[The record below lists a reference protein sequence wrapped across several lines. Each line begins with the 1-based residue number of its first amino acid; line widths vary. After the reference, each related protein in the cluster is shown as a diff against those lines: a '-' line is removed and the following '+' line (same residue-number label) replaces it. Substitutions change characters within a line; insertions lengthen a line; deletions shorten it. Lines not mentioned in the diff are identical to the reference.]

1 MNFQTTY
8 HNYFIETA
16 NCIFHGNDL
25 QKVWRG
31 QVKKSDSRHVRAGNK
46 RKGSFKK
53 GTGYR
58 NGRHSQTTRGG
69 RKVGV
74 AHFPEDKGIT
84 DQSQRTYS
92 RTFVQLEAD
101 VEKIFDRFRAKFTEA
116 SQIRAKARN
125 KGRGESKKG
134 GKKGWK
140 QRKKKKRQI
149 NVRQKMKQKQNRGKG
164 RQFPLIVNVELSQ
177 PGREKL
183 LAQIEKVEDNVKRR
197 LTEFKEEIM
206 ETNRI
211 IAKFLLS

>member
-1 MNFQTTY
+1 M
-8 HNYFIETA
+8 ET
-16 NCIFHGNDL
+16 
-25 QKVWRG
+25 
-31 QVKKSDSRHVRAGNK
+31 
-46 RKGSFKK
+46 
-53 GTGYR
+53 
-58 NGRHSQTTRGG
+58 
-69 RKVGV
+69 
-74 AHFPEDKGIT
+74 
-84 DQSQRTYS
+84 
-92 RTFVQLEAD
+92 
-101 VEKIFDRFRAKFTEA
+101 
-116 SQIRAKARN
+116 QIRAKARN

-140 QRKKKKRQI
+140 QRQKKKRQG

-183 LAQIEKVEDNVKRR
+183 LAQIEKVEDNIKRR

>member
-1 MNFQTTY
+1 M
-8 HNYFIETA
+8 
-16 NCIFHGNDL
+16 
-25 QKVWRG
+25 
-31 QVKKSDSRHVRAGNK
+31 KKSDSRHVRAGNK
-46 RKGSFKK
+46 QRGSFKK
-53 GTGYR
+53 RTGYR

-84 DQSQRTYS
+84 DQSQKTYS

-140 QRKKKKRQI
+140 QRKKKKRQR
-149 NVRQKMKQKQNRGKG
+149 NVRQKMKQTQNRGKG

-177 PGREKL
+177 PGRERL
-183 LAQIEKVEDNVKRR
+183 LAEIDQVEDDVKRR

-206 ETNRI
+206 DTNPPRPGI
-211 IAKFLLS
+211 

>member
-1 MNFQTTY
+1 M
-8 HNYFIETA
+8 
-16 NCIFHGNDL
+16 G
-25 QKVWRG
+25 WRG
-31 QVKKSDSRHVRAGNK
+31 QVKKSGSQHIRAGNK
-46 RKGSFKK
+46 RRGSFKK
-53 GTGYR
+53 GIGWR
-58 NGRHSQTTRGG
+58 NGRKQSETTRRE
-69 RKVGV
+69 RKVVV
-74 AHFPEDKGIT
+74 AHLPEDKGIT

-125 KGRGESKKG
+125 KGRVESKKG

-140 QRKKKKRQI
+140 QRKKKKRQR
-149 NVRQKMKQKQNRGKG
+149 NVRQKMKQKQNRGEG